1 MRLTVT
7 TPLDIVV
14 EADDVVHVRAEDESG
29 AFGILAGHAD
39 FLTVL
44 AVSVLSWRDGAGRE
58 HHAAV
63 RGGMLEVRD
72 GSTVAVASREAV
84 VSDDLDRLEHEVLA
98 AFRRV
103 VDEERG
109 ARTDAQRLYLAAIR
123 QIYRFLRTEDRPG
136 PMGAGRWSGRS
147 WPESSGP

>member
-123 QIYRFLRTEDRPG
+123 QIYRFLRTEDQPG
-136 PMGAGRWSGRS
+136 AMGAGPWSGRS